1 MTTGVKAVDQ
11 LIEKFGILS
20 SPGQDQFQRLTSL
33 FGGDKRANTL
43 PFCMYQKVMSA
54 PVSQRFTVHQFY
66 LPYKKSKL
74 ASFLFN
80 EKGELIEQVYFT
92 KMSRMVNVCRKLQ
105 RILLEEK
112 DVREKASQ
120 GRLQQ
125 GRQQQERLQQER
137 LQQDRH
143 QKGREWAQSAQF
155 AA

>member
-20 SPGQDQFQRLTSL
+20 SPGQDKFQRLT
-33 FGGDKRANTL
+33 
-43 PFCMYQKVMSA
+43 
-54 PVSQRFTVHQFY
+54 HFY
-66 LPYKKSKL
+66 LPYKNCKL
-74 ASFLFN
+74 ASFMFN

-112 DVREKASQ
+112 DLREYASQ
-120 GRLQQ
+120 GMLQQ
-125 GRQQQERLQQER
+125 GKRQK
-137 LQQDRH
+137 D
-143 QKGREWAQSAQF
+143 REWAQTEQF

>member
-20 SPGQDQFQRLTSL
+20 SPGQDKFQRLTHL
-33 FGGDKRANTL
+33 FGGDKRADSL
-43 PFCMYQKVMSA
+43 PFCMYQKVMGA
-54 PVSQRFTVHQFY
+54 PVSRRFTVHHFY
-66 LPYKKSKL
+66 LPYKNCKL
-74 ASFLFN
+74 ASFMFN

-105 RILLEEK
+105 RMLLQER
-112 DVREKASQ
+112 VLQGRQQQ

-125 GRQQQERLQQER
+125 ES
-137 LQQDRH
+137 
-143 QKGREWAQSAQF
+143 EWVHTEQF

>member
-11 LIEKFGILS
+11 LIDRFGILS
-20 SPGQDQFQRLTSL
+20 GPGEDQFQRFSYL

-54 PVSQRFTVHQFY
+54 PVSRRFAVHHFY
-66 LPYKKSKL
+66 LPHKKCKL

-105 RILLEEK
+105 QRVL
-112 DVREKASQ
+112 RE
-120 GRLQQ
+120 
-125 GRQQQERLQQER
+125 
-137 LQQDRH
+137 RH
-143 QKGREWAQSAQF
+143 GTQVAKF